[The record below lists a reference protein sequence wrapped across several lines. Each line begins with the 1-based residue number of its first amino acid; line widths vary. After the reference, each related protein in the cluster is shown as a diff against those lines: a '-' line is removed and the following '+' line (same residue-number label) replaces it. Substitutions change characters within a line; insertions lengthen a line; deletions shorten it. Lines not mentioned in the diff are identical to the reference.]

1 MALLNRTIVR
11 AEPRP
16 RTGVQFRPIVLAVV
30 VAIVIISVIQ
40 IVQTS
45 RATTANYGIQRLDQQ
60 RLQLESSVRQTE
72 AEVASLSS
80 LERVRQEANRL
91 GLAPPQQRY
100 GIEVGLPWP
109 ADEGRI
115 PSRFQPGE
123 EQRNADEGGSPW
135 WRDAL
140 GLLPFY

>member
-16 RTGVQFRPIVLAVV
+16 RTGVQYRPIVLTVV
-30 VAIVIISVIQ
+30 VAVVIISVIQ

-45 RATTANYGIQRLDQQ
+45 RATTANYDIQRLDQE
-60 RLQLESSVRQTE
+60 RLQLQSAVGQLE

-80 LERVRQEANRL
+80 LERVRTEANRL
-91 GLAPPQQRY
+91 GLAPPRQRY
-100 GIEVGLPWP
+100 GIEVGLTWP

-115 PSRFQPGE
+115 PSRYQPGDG
-123 EQRNADEGGSPW
+123 QRNADEGGSPW
-135 WRDAL
+135 WRDVL
-140 GLLPFY
+140 GLLPFD